1 MPFKQVL
8 FYMKAYD
15 IAVAFQGRVVLI
27 AKFGCNLVAYVYK
40 LAEIG
45 IVEFILRIMSQC
57 SGIPGA

>member
-1 MPFKQVL
+1 
-8 FYMKAYD
+8 MKAYD